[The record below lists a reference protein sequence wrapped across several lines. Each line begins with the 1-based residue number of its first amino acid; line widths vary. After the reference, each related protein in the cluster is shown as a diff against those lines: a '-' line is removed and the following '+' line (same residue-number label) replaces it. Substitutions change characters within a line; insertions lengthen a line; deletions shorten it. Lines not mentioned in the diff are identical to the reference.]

1 MSGPVLEIRDLSVR
15 FAARRK
21 TLFAPPQVVHAVDGV
36 SLDLARGGTLGLVG
50 ESGSGKTTTAQAV
63 MRLVPAA
70 SGSVRLDGE
79 SLLDMPASQLLLA
92 RRKMQ
97 MIFQDPY
104 SSLNP
109 RQRAGAIVREPMDR
123 MHILDAGRRDARV
136 AELFQLVGLRPE
148 QRDLF
153 PHQFSGGQ
161 RQRIGIARALAT
173 EPLLLICD
181 EPVSA
186 LDVAIQAQILNLLR
200 RLQRQLGLALLFIS
214 HDLGVVRHVCEDV
227 AVMYLGRIVEKAD
240 RTSLFETP
248 LHPYTRA
255 LIASVPSARTRDQRA
270 TMVTLDGDPPSPIN
284 LPKGCAFAGRC
295 PFAIDRCRQERP
307 LLRAVPDGRYVAC
320 HLVEVGP
327 RSAVLATP
335 APIAQQGLPQ
345 DRGPLP
351 LHRHEPESGS
361 RRAIQTGDPVCDD
374 TRR

>member
-1 MSGPVLEIRDLSVR
+1 MSGPVLEIRDLTVR

-79 SLLDMPASQLLLA
+79 SLLDMPAAQLLAA

-123 MHILDAGRRDARV
+123 MHILEAGQRDARV
-136 AELFQLVGLRPE
+136 ADLFHLVGLRPE
-148 QRDLF
+148 QRDLY

-214 HDLGVVRHVCEDV
+214 HDLGVVRHVCEEV

-240 RTSLFETP
+240 RTSLFQSP

-270 TMVTLDGDPPSPIN
+270 SIATLEGDPPSPIN

-295 PFAIDRCRQERP
+295 PFAVDRCRHERP
-307 LLRAVPDGRYVAC
+307 VLRALPDGRYVAC
-320 HLVEVGP
+320 HLVGDGQ
-327 RSAVLATP
+327 LAEK
-335 APIAQQGLPQ
+335 
-345 DRGPLP
+345 
-351 LHRHEPESGS
+351 EPM
-361 RRAIQTGDPVCDD
+361 AAH
-374 TRR
+374 